1 MKPYRTVLSVPG
13 HKPSWFDKGVASGA
27 DCLCLDLEDSVPA
40 AEKDA
45 AREAVAEAI
54 RRISRSH
61 PKIGLFV
68 RPNALDTGQ
77 TGDDLAA
84 VIVPGITGVFAPK
97 VGSAVDVHKYD
108 ALVDY
113 FERRNKVTGVEYIL
127 PVETIEGI
135 QHCEEIGCASPRVG
149 ALIGPTAEHA
159 DIARAVG
166 YEWTPGGAES
176 RYHRSRILLAARAAG
191 VHPLTA
197 LWERIRDLDGL
208 ETILGR
214 EPQDGL
220 SRPGR
225 ASSRRTF
232 RWSTGLTHPSTSDV
246 DFYRGLLKAAADAAA
261 RGEGAV
267 MYGDIHI
274 DKAQAD
280 KAREWLRGVEAL
292 TSCTAGCFFFFFF
305 FFLRG
310 DLPCA
315 DCTSRR

>member
-13 HKPSWFDKGVASGA
+13 HKPSWFDKAVMSGA
-27 DCLCLDLEDSVPA
+27 DCLCLDLEDSVPDA
-40 AEKDA
+40 DKDA
-45 AREAVAEAI
+45 ARQGIADAI
-54 RRISRSH
+54 PRISRSY
-61 PKIGLFV
+61 PRVGLFV

-113 FERRNKVTGVEYIL
+113 FERRNKVTGIEYIL
-127 PVETIEGI
+127 PIETIEGI
-135 QHCEEIGCASPRVG
+135 QHCEEIGQASARVG

-159 DIARAVG
+159 DIARAIG
-166 YEWTPGGAES
+166 YEWTPEGNES
-176 RYHRSRILLAARAAG
+176 RYHRSRILLAARAAS

-208 ETILGR
+208 ER
-214 EPQDGL
+214 FSVE
-220 SRPGR
+220 SRKMG
-225 ASSRRTF
+225 F
-232 RWSTGLTHPSTSDV
+232 RGQVVLHPSHVPVVNKAYTPSPAEV
-246 DFYRGLLKAAADAAA
+246 DFYRGLLKAYEDAAA

-274 DKAQAD
+274 DKAHAD
-280 KAREWLRGVEAL
+280 KAQEWLRRVDAL
-292 TSCTAGCFFFFFF
+292 A
-305 FFLRG
+305 
-310 DLPCA
+310 DLHGGL
-315 DCTSRR
+315 

>member
-27 DCLCLDLEDSVPA
+27 DCLCLDLEDSVPE
-40 AEKDA
+40 AEKDT
-45 AREAVAEAI
+45 ARQAVAEAI
-54 RRISRSH
+54 GRISQSH

-68 RPNALDTGQ
+68 RPNGLGTGQ
-77 TGDDLAA
+77 AGDDLAA
-84 VIVPGITGVFAPK
+84 VIVPGLTGVFAPK

-113 FERRNKVTGVEYIL
+113 FEHRNKVSGIKYIL
-127 PVETIEGI
+127 PIETIEGI
-135 QHCEEIGCASPRVG
+135 QHCEEIGAASPRVG

-166 YEWTPGGAES
+166 YEWTPEGTES

-208 ETILGR
+208 ETFSVGNRKMGFRGQIVLH
-214 EPQDGL
+214 PTHV
-220 SRPGR
+220 PVVNR
-225 ASSRRTF
+225 AYT
-232 RWSTGLTHPSTSDV
+232 PSAGDI
-246 DFYRGLLKAAADAAA
+246 DFYRGLLKAYEDAAA
-261 RGEGAV
+261 RGQGAV

-274 DKAQAD
+274 DKAHAD
-280 KAREWLRGVEAL
+280 KAQERLRHADAL
-292 TSCTAGCFFFFFF
+292 AG
-305 FFLRG
+305 LHG
-310 DLPCA
+310 GL
-315 DCTSRR
+315 

>member
-61 PKIGLFV
+61 PKVGLFV

-113 FERRNKVTGVEYIL
+113 FERRNKAAGVEYIL

-159 DIARAVG
+159 DIARAIG

-176 RYHRSRILLAARAAG
+176 RYHRSRILLAARAAR

-208 ETILGR
+208 ETFSVENRKMG
-214 EPQDGL
+214 
-220 SRPGR
+220 
-225 ASSRRTF
+225 F
-232 RWSTGLTHPSTSDV
+232 RGQVVLHPSHVPAVNRAYTPSASDV
-246 DFYRGLLKAAADAAA
+246 DFYRGLLKAYADAAA

-267 MYGDIHI
+267 MHGDIHI
-274 DKAQAD
+274 DKAHAD
-280 KAREWLRGVEAL
+280 KAREWLARADAL
-292 TSCTAGCFFFFFF
+292 AELHGG
-305 FFLRG
+305 L
-310 DLPCA
+310 
-315 DCTSRR
+315 